1 MWTGVPLHTHM
12 ELWAGVGAAVL
23 APFWLFSNYF
33 ALLFFFLGGGGV
45 TLSVVP
51 SIAGC
56 PKRSG
61 LRSGLGFG
69 EGTTGGPKAGL
80 G

>member
-1 MWTGVPLHTHM
+1 MDRGRFAHPHGTLGWCWG
-12 ELWAGVGAAVL
+12 GC
-23 APFWLFSNYF
+23 FS
-33 ALLFFFLGGGGV
+33 ALLAFLELFCLAFFFLGGGGV